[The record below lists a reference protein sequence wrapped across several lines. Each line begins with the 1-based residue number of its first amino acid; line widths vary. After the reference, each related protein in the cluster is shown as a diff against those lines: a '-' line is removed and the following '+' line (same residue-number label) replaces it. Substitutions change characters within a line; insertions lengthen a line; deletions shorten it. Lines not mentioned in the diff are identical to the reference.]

1 MLGSMLFRDEDVF
14 KTVGYLSGG
23 ERARLL
29 LLIIMLE
36 KANTLF
42 LDEPTNHLDL
52 PSKEALDV
60 AMKEYDGTVFL
71 VSHDRYFL
79 NKIADKI
86 YELTPSGI
94 VRYNGNYDD
103 YLAGKEN
110 TQKTTATSSSSSK
123 SGATATNDYETTKRR
138 QANIKNKT
146 KKLEAAEQLIGETE
160 LRIEEL
166 NSSLEECGSDYD
178 KVKEIYAQLEEQQ
191 KILNDTYELWNL
203 LGEELEML
211 QTEE

>member
-14 KTVGYLSGG
+14 KTVGDLSGG

-29 LLIIMLE
+29 MLIIMLE

-103 YLAGKEN
+103 YLEGKDN
-110 TQKTTATSSSSSK
+110 VAKATATTSAK
-123 SGATATNDYETTKRR
+123 TANSGATDYETAKRR

-146 KKLEAAEQLIGETE
+146 KKIEAAEVLIEETE
-160 LRIEEL
+160 AAIESLNAEL
-166 NSSLEECGSDYD
+166 EQCGSDYD
-178 KVKEIYAQLEEQQ
+178 KVKEIYSQLEEQQ
-191 KILNDTYELWNL
+191 KILTDTYDLWNTL
-203 LGEELEML
+203 SEELEML
-211 QTEE
+211 QSEE